1 MCWKGLLVLGLAP
14 LTAVTA
20 TFTSHTLLAPTHVLH
35 LKGNKNSEKA
45 VPAPAPAAAPSGAP
59 GPAPAIDLSKID
71 PWKMCDELCKYDTGM
86 DADHGVCVTD
96 CRSYVDAGGDI
107 ESLRSFVTDETYNEQ
122 GGEKMEKYFET
133 KTGMQVPDCKPTL
146 DMNSDFG
153 RKYFDLVDANNN
165 GELTRDELNIWGKK
179 ACVPNE
185 MAQQIFDFADANF
198 DDRVT
203 PAEYG
208 SIGED
213 TDAEDV
219 LDKYADKET
228 KGEDQYEPVQM
239 PAFRHV
245 DGNKDGQ
252 LDQVEIMDMFKREIK
267 KRIPTMAKADV
278 DALAAEH
285 QKELLK
291 DMHKVDTDADGK
303 INEEEYKKAAGTKGM
318 GEELAEAADVNN
330 NLTDPDDLP
339 RAGPKNGGP
348 GAGSAAAGAPA
359 GAPAAAAAAPAGAA
373 SSFLG
378 VSEPSTDA
386 KDPQMNGFLAKE
398 AFGIAN
404 AA

>member
-1 MCWKGLLVLGLAP
+1 MCWKSLLVFGLAP

-20 TFTSHTLLAPTHVLH
+20 TFTGHALLGPTHVLH
-35 LKGNKNSEKA
+35 LKGNQNTKKA
-45 VPAPAPAAAPSGAP
+45 APAPAPAAAPSGAP

-96 CRSYVDAGGDI
+96 CRSYVDSGGDI
-107 ESLRSFVTDETYNEQ
+107 ESLRAFVTDETYNEQ

-133 KTGMQVPDCKPTL
+133 KTGMRIPDCKPTL
-146 DMNSDFG
+146 DMKSDFG
-153 RKYFDLVDANNN
+153 FDLVDANSN
-165 GELTRDELNIWGKK
+165 GELTRDELDKWGKK

-185 MAQQIFDFADANF
+185 MAQQLFDFADANF

-208 SIGED
+208 TLGED
-213 TDAEDV
+213 TNVEDV
-219 LDKYADKET
+219 LDKHADQST

-291 DMHKVDTDADGK
+291 DMGKVDTNADGK
-303 INEEEYKKAAGTKGM
+303 INEEEYKKAAASKGM
-318 GEELAEAADVNN
+318 GEELSEAAAVDN

-339 RAGPKNGGP
+339 RAGPKGGGP

-359 GAPAAAAAAPAGAA
+359 PAAAAPAGAA

-378 VSEPSTDA
+378 FNEPSTHA
-386 KDPQMNGFLAKE
+386 KDLMNGFLSKE

-404 AA
+404 DA

>member
-1 MCWKGLLVLGLAP
+1 MCWKGLLVFGLAP
-14 LTAVTA
+14 LTAA
-20 TFTSHTLLAPTHVLH
+20 TFTSHTLLAPSHVIH
-35 LKGNKNSEKA
+35 LKGNKNTKKA
-45 VPAPAPAAAPSGAP
+45 APAAAPAAAPSGAP

-107 ESLRSFVTDETYNEQ
+107 KSLRDFVTDETYNEQ

-133 KTGMQVPDCKPTL
+133 KTGMQIPDCKPTL
-146 DMNSDFG
+146 DMKSDFG
-153 RKYFDLVDANNN
+153 FNVVDADSN

-185 MAQQIFDFADANF
+185 MAQQIFDFADGNF

-208 SIGED
+208 TIGED

-219 LDKYADKET
+219 LDKHADKET

-245 DGNKDGQ
+245 DGNNDGQ

-291 DMHKVDTDADGK
+291 DMGKVDTDADGK
-303 INEEEYKKAAGTKGM
+303 LNEEEYKKAAASKGM
-318 GEELAEAADVNN
+318 GEELSEAAAVDNN
-330 NLTDPDDLP
+330 VTDPDDLP
-339 RAGPKNGGP
+339 RSGPKGGGP
-348 GAGSAAAGAPA
+348 GAGTAAAGAPA
-359 GAPAAAAAAPAGAA
+359 AAVAAAAAPAGAA

-378 VSEPSTDA
+378 VSVPSTSVQDV
-386 KDPQMNGFLAKE
+386 MNGFLAKE

-404 AA
+404 VA